1 METNMTNE
9 INTYAADYFNACVK
23 TEQALAKRMTKA
35 ISASPDMI
43 REIAQAVAYA
53 DADSVVFC
61 EKKKAEKTD
70 MKLRRKLYAETGVGD
85 LSYLLE
91 RSCRNDLKAFRKI
104 GEKSP
109 TWSQGFILAVCDH
122 TAAKGAHGLVQA
134 SEALF
139 KAIEKEYLADA
150 PTESDSTSESESEA
164 ETDAAPE
171 IKANDLGDI
180 ATKLIG
186 QLGKKEAYKLSVIL
200 GDMSQD
206 ELTDA
211 ELEAAVS

>member
-1 METNMTNE
+1 MTNA
-9 INTYAADYFNACVK
+9 INTYATDYFNACVK

-35 ISASPDMI
+35 ISANPAMI

-85 LSYLLE
+85 LSYLLD
-91 RSCRNDLKAFRKI
+91 RSCRNDLKAFREI

-134 SEALF
+134 SKALF
-139 KAIEKEYLADA
+139 KAIEKDYLADA
-150 PTESDSTSESESEA
+150 PTESDSTSESENETEA

-171 IKANDLGDI
+171 IKTNDLADI
-180 ATKLIG
+180 AAKLIS

-211 ELEAAVS
+211 EIEAAVS